1 MSKLGTHGVY
11 WERPS
16 LPYFFRL
23 SFCLPPGPLKKKK
36 KKTNPFEFFHISI
49 WLITFRD
56 KTIWIRVKI
65 LVLMKDILM
74 TGFQSIHQ
82 NVWNDKGYLP
92 WILDLIL
99 QRAIAYS
106 VYIKKD
112 PKDFKTKSAFHRRER
127 RWLES
132 RNSTDIIEWHVFQ
145 PPHKSIYSLIWVS

>member
-1 MSKLGTHGVY
+1 MEFTEKDLHFPIFFASVFVFPQV
-11 WERPS
+11 PS
-16 LPYFFRL
+16 
-23 SFCLPPGPLKKKK
+23 KKKK
-36 KKTNPFEFFHISI
+36 QNKNPFEFFHISI

-65 LVLMKDILM
+65 LGLMKDILIM
-74 TGFQSIHQ
+74 GFQSIHQ

-112 PKDFKTKSAFHRRER
+112 PKDFKIKSAFHRRER
-127 RWLES
+127 RWLEG
-132 RNSTDIIEWHVFQ
+132 RNSTDIIEWHIFQ